1 MTSQDRIIAGFVLLL
16 FTSLPLGFDQ
26 LPLAQAQELLR
37 PWTEEVFTVGYDD
50 ERVFFALITGL
61 AMAEDGTLVVYD
73 SESGS
78 EPAVTVLSPGGTVV
92 AQWGKMGD
100 GPGELDGGGAG
111 VALEGDTVLL
121 AGPLGRMG
129 FYTLEGEELARA
141 AVPPGVYWESCLVNG
156 AVIAWRVVM
165 QIEGPSPG
173 FALAFGPGD
182 GRTTWATRSLAT
194 LSLGY
199 LRHAPLLARLPGERL
214 AVGFGDEYAL
224 YLVAAESGDTL
235 GLIAREVQQRSEADS
250 DAFIERALDYST
262 RPDEAPEG
270 WSSLVSPFL
279 GRLGGYDT
287 PLPLIRKAFWG
298 PPGALW
304 VERGPGLQDE
314 HAASLD
320 RPDDSLLW
328 DIFDVNDDHTSEY
341 LGAVALPSGFR
352 VVAANAER
360 VAGVVMDDVGRHAVR
375 VFRVTMPAILER

>member
-1 MTSQDRIIAGFVLLL
+1 MTTRERIMVRLMLLVL
-16 FTSLPLGFDQ
+16 FASLSLGFHQ
-26 LPLAQAQELLR
+26 LPPTHAQELLGLR
-37 PWTEEVFTVGYDD
+37 TEEVFTIGLDD
-50 ERVFFALITGL
+50 DGVFFALVTGM

-73 SESGS
+73 LDSGS
-78 EPAVTVLSPGGTVV
+78 EPAVTVLSPDGAVV
-92 AQWGKMGD
+92 ARWGSIGD
-100 GPGELDGGGAG
+100 GPGELTGGGAG
-111 VALEGDTVLL
+111 VAVEGDTVLL

-156 AVIAWRVVM
+156 AVIAWRVVL
-165 QIEGPSPG
+165 QLEGPSPG
-173 FALAFGPGD
+173 IALVFGPGD
-182 GRTTWATRSLAT
+182 GRTTWATRPLAV

-199 LRHAPLLARLPGERL
+199 LRHGPLLARLPGERL

-224 YLVAAESGDTL
+224 HLVAAESGDTL
-235 GLIAREVQQRSEADS
+235 GLIAREVLQRSEADS

-270 WSSLVSPFL
+270 WSSLVNPFS
-279 GRLGGYDT
+279 GHLGGYDT

-320 RPDDSLLW
+320 RPDDNLLW
-328 DIFDVNDDHTSEY
+328 DIFDVTDDHRSEY

-360 VAGVVMDDVGRHAVR
+360 VAGVVMDELGRQGVR
-375 VFRVTMPAILER
+375 VFRVTMPGS